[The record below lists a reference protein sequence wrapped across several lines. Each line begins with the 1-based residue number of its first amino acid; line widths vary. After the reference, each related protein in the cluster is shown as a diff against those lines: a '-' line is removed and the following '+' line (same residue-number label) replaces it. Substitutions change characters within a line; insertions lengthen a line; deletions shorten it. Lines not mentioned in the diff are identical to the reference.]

1 LQSSSLKLG
10 GDISVA
16 VGPYGEGAQ
25 AATANVSAD
34 ILAFAKSKGLFA
46 GIDVNGAVIKT
57 RNDWNRAYYGKDVT
71 PRDILVLHAAHNRHS
86 RQLLAAVSMYTCGR
100 EVCSLAAGRQTSRR
114 E

>member
-1 LQSSSLKLG
+1 MTQ
-10 GDISVA
+10 
-16 VGPYGEGAQ
+16 EGI
-25 AATANVSAD
+25 ATNARTD